1 MDGAKHDTDTTGILF
16 WSIAV
21 NRRSFCTEVF
31 PKGRMEQ
38 KEMRILVEV
47 RSNLSEN
54 ERCRK
59 GKVSSAITI
68 NQGLVGT

>member
-1 MDGAKHDTDTTGILF
+1 MDGAKRDTDTIGILVK
-16 WSIAV
+16 SIAV
-21 NRRSFCTEVF
+21 SRRLFCVEAF
-31 PKGRMEQ
+31 LKGKVER
-38 KEMRILVEV
+38 KGTRILAVV

-68 NQGLVGT
+68 NRGLVST